1 MPSWKDKL
9 NGDSV
14 PWLLENDKSQPAI
27 RYYTLRDILGR
38 DENDSEVKA
47 AKAAIM
53 TSGPVPVILAAQH
66 PEGYWGKTPRYTGTL
81 PAIVFMA
88 QLGADG
94 ADPRIRAGCEI
105 LLSRYIDSNGCLG
118 GLSLKVTPSFN
129 YCTAGLMGAAL
140 IDFGWLNDQR
150 LQTAMEWL
158 AKTITGEGVAGASNR
173 DANKRHDKS
182 GNSSPPFACSDR
194 NANLPCAWAA
204 IKAMIALSK
213 IPPKRRTRNMHEA
226 IKQGVDF
233 LLSRDP
239 AVADYPFGRGNRP
252 SSTWFKFYYPLRSEA
267 DVLQNLE
274 VLAAL
279 GQAENPKL
287 ANALYLVISKQNQ
300 QGRWLL
306 ERTYKELADTQEKK
320 VFYWYHNSLRL
331 YITGKELA
339 DIQEKKGQPSK
350 WVTLRALR
358 VLKAAYPENAVTVA
372 KKLGLKS

>member
-9 NGDSV
+9 NGDPI
-14 PWLLENDKSQPAI
+14 PWLLESDETQPAI

-53 TSGPVPVILAAQH
+53 VSGPVPVILAAQQ
-66 PEGYWGKTPRYTGTL
+66 PEGYWGKPGPTYTGTM
-81 PAIVFMA
+81 PALVYMA

-94 ADPRIRAGCEI
+94 ADPRVRAGCEY
-105 LLSRYIDSNGCLG
+105 LLSQYIDSNG
-118 GLSLKVTPSFN
+118 GLSYNDTQCN
-129 YCTAGLMGAAL
+129 AGNMGAAL
-140 IDFGWLNDQR
+140 IDFGWLEDQR

-158 AKTITGEGVAGASNR
+158 AQTITGEGVA
-173 DANKRHDKS
+173 DA
-182 GNSSPPFACSDR
+182 SDR
-194 NANLPCAWAA
+194 DTSKGYYKSRNSAPLFVCSANVNLPCAWGA

-213 IPPKRRTRNMHEA
+213 VPPAQRTKNMQAA
-226 IKQGVDF
+226 IKQGVGF

-239 AVADYPFGRGNRP
+239 AVADYPFGKGNRP
-252 SSTWFKFYYPLRSEA
+252 SSNWFKFRYSLGTSA

-279 GQAENPKL
+279 GQAQNPRL
-287 ANALYLVISKQNQ
+287 ANALDLVISKQNQ

-306 ERTYKELADTQEKK
+306 EHTYKELADTQEKK
-320 VFYWYHNSLRL
+320 VFYWYQNSLRL
-331 YITGKELA
+331 YITYKEWV
-339 DIQEKKGQPSK
+339 DIQQEKKGHPSK

-358 VLKAAYPENAVTVA
+358 VLKAAYPE
-372 KKLGLKS
+372 KG

>member
-1 MPSWKDKL
+1 MANWKDKL
-9 NGDSV
+9 NGDPV
-14 PWLLENDKSQPAI
+14 PWLLENDRSQPAI

-47 AKAAIM
+47 AKAPIM

-66 PEGYWGKTPRYTGTL
+66 PEGYWGKTPRYTGTM

-94 ADPRIRAGCEI
+94 DAPRIRAGCEI
-105 LLSRYIDSNGCLG
+105 LLSRYIDSNGAPLG
-118 GLSLKVTPSFN
+118 HLSLKGTPSGVT
-129 YCTAGLMGAAL
+129 YCTAGIMGAAL
-140 IDFGWLNDQR
+140 IDFGWLNDHR

-158 AKTITGEGVAGASNR
+158 AQTITGEGVADASDR
-173 DANKRHDKS
+173 DTSKGYDKS
-182 GNSSPPFACSDR
+182 GNSSPPFACSA
-194 NANLPCAWAA
+194 NGNLPCAWGA
-204 IKAMIALSK
+204 IKAMIALNK
-213 IPPKRRTRNMHEA
+213 VPPAKRTRNMHEA

-233 LLSRDP
+233 LLSHDP

-287 ANALYLVISKQNQ
+287 ANALDLVISKQNQ

-331 YITGKELA
+331 YITYKELA
-339 DIQEKKGQPSK
+339 EIQEKKGQPSK

-358 VLKAAYPENAVTVA
+358 VLKAAQPYWA
-372 KKLGLKS
+372 